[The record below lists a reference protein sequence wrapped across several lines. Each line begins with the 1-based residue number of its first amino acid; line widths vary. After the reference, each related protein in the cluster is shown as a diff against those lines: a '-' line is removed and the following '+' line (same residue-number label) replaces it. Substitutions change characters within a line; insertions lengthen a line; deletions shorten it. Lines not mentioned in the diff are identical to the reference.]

1 MIPAAVCFLAAYG
14 IVFGLMQKKAAIMT
28 EPLKRWPFF
37 AALLTCPYCLGFHAG
52 WMVWVLGRLPVHY
65 SANTGWWMM
74 IDEAVLY
81 AFGGAAFCY
90 IVDVAAAR
98 IER

>member
-14 IVFGLMQKKAAIMT
+14 IVFGLMQKKASILT
-28 EPLKRWPFF
+28 EPLKRWAFF

-52 WMVWVLGRLPVHY
+52 WLVWVFGRMPGHY
-65 SANTGWWMM
+65 SSGVSAWMM
-74 IDEAVLY
+74 LDEAALY

-90 IVDVAAAR
+90 LVDVLAAR